1 MQINM
6 LIFFKNDYEYLKL
19 FIFIGLSLLFFSSI
33 LSTGHLADDAYNSQ
47 IRGALMFSNISLFDR
62 TIAEINGWIF
72 GAGRI
77 FILNWIWV
85 YSLFYF
91 FTSTLAVKAIGLIV
105 LHINFILF
113 YFINKNL
120 SKSSNFA
127 LLSIMV
133 FPLIIQ
139 YHFVNDP
146 VLAYA
151 FFIPFQFLLIQLSL
165 LIFLKTIEK
174 SNKLLSFLSISIY
187 MCALSIYELAY
198 PLFVIFFLM
207 AYIKNNN
214 LKSSFVKTLPYFLIS
229 LLFIILMFYLK
240 LFVIKTDIHPEGTY
254 PGANL
259 HLYDLSLFF
268 EALFIQVVA
277 GFPGVNWFT
286 NITGSLIFSLKDVF
300 NILLLI
306 MIINQSKNLINSPK
320 VKLGKEIVFIG
331 LSLIIIPAILVCM
344 SGHQEELVRTGIGST
359 YLSVFIQYFGVSI
372 IFVYIIF
379 KTVKNK
385 TGFFFLLPIIFVL
398 FITNLGLN
406 NKVVRELGGSYKYPR
421 EILEAAHSKGL
432 FSEMKDNSY
441 LYRFM
446 LVPSDYHWSYATI
459 IGKKFHTCELSKID
473 QRAIDGGDNYI
484 NCLSKINDTSIFN
497 LSLKDAWAL
506 TYNIDRKYGREGRM
520 ILAKIN
526 TIELDDDMNIK
537 RLNTKKIRYYDLKD
551 NELYDLELSDEFN
564 FIELTDER
572 FLSYKKLKPFPLK
585 LK

>member
-1 MQINM
+1 M
-6 LIFFKNDYEYLKL
+6 LILFKNDYEYLKL

-47 IRGALMFSNISLFDR
+47 IRGSLMFSNISLIDR

-77 FILNWIWV
+77 FILNWIWI

-120 SKSSNFA
+120 TKSSSFA

-139 YHFVNDP
+139 YHFANDP

-151 FFIPFQFLLIQLSL
+151 FFIPFQFLLIQISL
-165 LIFLKTIEK
+165 LIFLQTIEK
-174 SNKLLSFLSISIY
+174 TNKLLSFLSIFIY
-187 MCALSIYELAY
+187 TCALSIYELAY

-207 AYIKNNN
+207 AYLKNNN
-214 LKSSFVKTLPYFLIS
+214 LKSSFVKTSPYFLIS
-229 LLFIILMFYLK
+229 LLFIMFMFYLK
-240 LFVIKTDIHPEGTY
+240 LFVIKTDINPEGTY
-254 PGANL
+254 PGSNL
-259 HLYDLSLFF
+259 HLDDLSLFF
-268 EALFIQVVA
+268 QALLIQVVA

-286 NITGSLIFSLKDVF
+286 NITGSLNFSLKDVF
-300 NILLLI
+300 NIFLLI
-306 MIINQSKNLINSPK
+306 MIIIQFKKLTNSPK
-320 VKLGKEIVFIG
+320 IKLDKAFIFIG
-331 LSLIIIPAILVCM
+331 LFLIIIPAVLVCM
-344 SGHQEELVRTGIGST
+344 SGHQEQLVTSGIGST

-372 IFVYIIF
+372 LLVYIIF
-379 KTVKNK
+379 KTIKNK
-385 TGFFFLLPIIFVL
+385 ASFYFLLPIIFVL
-398 FITNLGLN
+398 FVTNLGLN
-406 NKVVRELGGSYKYPR
+406 NKVVKKLGGTYKYPR

-432 FSEMKDNSY
+432 FSQMKDNSY

-459 IGKKFHTCELSKID
+459 IGKKFHTCELAKID
-473 QRAIDGGDNYI
+473 QRAIDAGDNYL
-484 NCLSKINDTSIFN
+484 NCLSKKNDTSIFN
-497 LSLKDAWAL
+497 LSSQDAWAL
-506 TYNIDRKYGREGRM
+506 TYNIDRKYGKEGRM

-526 TIELDDDMNIK
+526 TIELDNDMNIM
-537 RLNTKKIRYYDLKD
+537 RLNTKKIKYYDLKN
-551 NELYDLELSDEFN
+551 NELYDLDLSEAFN

-572 FLSYKKLKPFPLK
+572 YLSYKKLKPFPLR
-585 LK
+585 LE

>member
-331 LSLIIIPAILVCM
+331 LSLIIIPALLVCM

-372 IFVYIIF
+372 IFV
-379 KTVKNK
+379 
-385 TGFFFLLPIIFVL
+385 
-398 FITNLGLN
+398 
-406 NKVVRELGGSYKYPR
+406 
-421 EILEAAHSKGL
+421 
-432 FSEMKDNSY
+432 
-441 LYRFM
+441 
-446 LVPSDYHWSYATI
+446 
-459 IGKKFHTCELSKID
+459 
-473 QRAIDGGDNYI
+473 
-484 NCLSKINDTSIFN
+484 
-497 LSLKDAWAL
+497 
-506 TYNIDRKYGREGRM
+506 
-520 ILAKIN
+520 
-526 TIELDDDMNIK
+526 
-537 RLNTKKIRYYDLKD
+537 
-551 NELYDLELSDEFN
+551 
-564 FIELTDER
+564 
-572 FLSYKKLKPFPLK
+572 
-585 LK
+585 